1 MDEIVKLECKKYT
14 FQLFN
19 WLKMRYPDYV
29 YDYMVLEYEN
39 LVSIK
44 IKMNITKKKYEK
56 KGIGI
61 LHYIVKAFKYPQHI
75 KINWRYNRNM
85 FNIVVFCGETERISY
100 MLHNENENI

>member
-39 LVSIK
+39 LLSIK
-44 IKMNITKKKYEK
+44 IKMNITK
-56 KGIGI
+56 
-61 LHYIVKAFKYPQHI
+61 
-75 KINWRYNRNM
+75 
-85 FNIVVFCGETERISY
+85 RI
-100 MLHNENENI
+100 